1 MSKPVRRQTALFAGL
16 FGAAAIIVI
25 VAVERGH
32 AQAQTTAPRPAYYIA
47 DFELKDPEGIKP
59 YSAGTPATLEPYG
72 GRFIAR
78 GGRIGA
84 LEGAA
89 PGARSVIIAFPS
101 MEQAQ
106 AWYNSEAYRSLRP
119 IRQRS
124 GISRTF
130 IIEGLPN

>member
-1 MSKPVRRQTALFAGL
+1 MPKLVRRPTVLLAGL
-16 FGAAAIIVI
+16 FGTAAVLGIA
-25 VAVERGH
+25 AVDHGP

-59 YSAGTPATLEPYG
+59 YAAGTPATLEPYG
-72 GRFIAR
+72 GRLIAR
-78 GGRIGA
+78 GGRIDA

-89 PGARSVIIAFPS
+89 PGARSVIIEFPS
-101 MEQAQ
+101 MEQAR
-106 AWYNSEAYRSLRP
+106 AWYNSEAYRALRP